1 MYSKLRVRK
10 IMRNQNWVSGKLH
23 VNEIVV
29 NKEQNSTGMEKEMAK
44 NADNANSGSNC
55 RNSYEDSYENSYEQ
69 NSSKNKS
76 SNKATNSNGQNKSG
90 QNSTGSNVSK

>member
-1 MYSKLRVRK
+1 MH
-10 IMRNQNWVSGKLH
+10 VS
-23 VNEIVV
+23 EIVV
-29 NKEQNSTGMEKEMAK
+29 NKVQNSTGMEKEMAK

-76 SNKATNSNGQNKSG
+76 SNKATNSNGQNKSDRTVQVLTY
-90 QNSTGSNVSK
+90 QNKNTGTGNCI